1 MKNRTN
7 CKIIA
12 SRPQRSSIISKTNSD
27 GIPFAVLLVP
37 PTPAS
42 VGGVRKQ
49 ESCYNVNCE
58 LSDEAHC
65 HASCCAL
72 GVPLHRPAFT
82 AEARPT
88 DPEPPTPT
96 ADARQSI
103 FWSLFFFF
111 WDLTDFP
118 YCPRWLNLAPLPL
131 FISATGRVIRT
142 VHLRDTVS
150 SIQPLNVP
158 LRKVVNLTVL
168 WK

>member
-1 MKNRTN
+1 MKSRTN

-12 SRPQRSSIISKTNSD
+12 SRPQKSSIISKANSD
-27 GIPFAVLLVP
+27 GIPSAVLLVP

-58 LSDEAHC
+58 LSGEAHC
-65 HASCCAL
+65 CASCCAL
-72 GVPLHRPAFT
+72 GVPPHRPACT
-82 AEARPT
+82 AA
-88 DPEPPTPT
+88 
-96 ADARQSI
+96 ARQTQNLPRLLLIPIQAS
-103 FWSLFFFF
+103 SKQFFFF
-111 WDLTDFP
+111 NFP
-118 YCPRWLNLAPLPL
+118 YCPHWLTSALLLL
-131 FISATGRVIRT
+131 FISATGRVIRS